1 MCKCSQENCDL
12 EVSENNDK
20 CILHCEKNDWKK
32 LDENKIKTRQQ
43 KFNEEFLKYCS
54 SSEDGEIKEFHF
66 YDTFNLLK
74 EIDNGKFFFR
84 QCHFHGFFSFN
95 NYLKEH
101 YLFLDNC
108 FFYGNMHFFRDIN
121 SEFHFVNSC
130 QFNKKSIFLNGI
142 FSKKISFIGSDDI
155 NEINCNSVV
164 FKNDVVFSTLTVK
177 NYADFQFTKFYKN
190 CSFFQSKFYSTVNFN
205 ETNFMGNVNF
215 LLFYS
220 KCELD
225 LSNAV
230 FEGQSN
236 FLKVKVTIAN
246 RETARIIKDSFEK
259 KNNIIAANE
268 FYALEMKEREKEL
281 EDDLKKGKNF
291 FEWLVFKIHGLS
303 SNHSQDWLLSLF
315 WMLNIT
321 FSLFITEKS
330 IELFGSNL
338 VAFIPTLTISILGIN
353 IAILNNEKIR
363 TMFLFLVTFMNFGIF
378 KIISDKH
385 SLDCV
390 SEKIN
395 PFSIMT
401 ELSQL
406 NFETFI
412 YKITIAYLIYQL
424 IISIRQ
430 NTRRK

>member
-84 QCHFHGFFSFN
+84 QCHFHGFFSFD

>member
-108 FFYGNMHFFRDIN
+108 FFYGNIHFFRDIN

>member
-1 MCKCSQENCDL
+1 MCKCSQENCNL
-12 EVSENNDK
+12 EVFENNDK
-20 CILHCEKNDWKK
+20 CILHCEKDDWNK
-32 LDENKIKTRQQ
+32 LDENEIKTRQQ

-84 QCHFHGFFSFN
+84 QCHFHGLFMFD

-101 YLFLDNC
+101 CFFLGNC
-108 FFYGNMHFFRDIN
+108 FFYGDIDFSRDIN

-130 QFNKKSIFLNGI
+130 QFNNNSINLSGV
-142 FSKKISFIGSDDI
+142 FSKKLSFIGSDTI

-177 NYADFQFTKFYKN
+177 NNADFQFTKFYKN
-190 CSFFQSKFYSTVNFN
+190 CSFFQSNFYSTVNFH

-215 LLFYS
+215 LFFYS

-236 FLKVKVTIAN
+236 FLKVNVTIAN

-315 WMLNIT
+315 WLLNIT

-363 TMFLFLVTFMNFGIF
+363 TIFLFLVTFMNFGIF

-401 ELSQL
+401 EFSEL
-406 NFETFI
+406 NFSTMI

>member
-268 FYALEMKEREKEL
+268 FYAN
-281 EDDLKKGKNF
+281 KKP
-291 FEWLVFKIHGLS
+291 GL
-303 SNHSQDWLLSLF
+303 Q
-315 WMLNIT
+315 
-321 FSLFITEKS
+321 
-330 IELFGSNL
+330 
-338 VAFIPTLTISILGIN
+338 
-353 IAILNNEKIR
+353 
-363 TMFLFLVTFMNFGIF
+363 
-378 KIISDKH
+378 
-385 SLDCV
+385 
-390 SEKIN
+390 
-395 PFSIMT
+395 
-401 ELSQL
+401 
-406 NFETFI
+406 
-412 YKITIAYLIYQL
+412 
-424 IISIRQ
+424 
-430 NTRRK
+430 